1 MLDSERVRWTKD
13 NELLK
18 TEEFLSQ
25 NWEERLQAEF
35 VSKLLAV
42 IKVQTTASLMLLYNS
57 LTKPESTLVIVP
69 FFSAYLSIY
78 YVHTL
83 ADTVVSARFFL
94 CITYNVIVL
103 HCVYVCQQSRWS
115 VWKRPVQPT
124 TAGYIMAI
132 SSLRSQR
139 VRAGRAAGWIPSTST
154 GLPVQH
160 CPSHQLL
167 HCWEVTWWELTSSST
182 SLQVQKQS
190 LNLKSAVK
198 AS

>member
-1 MLDSERVRWTKD
+1 MKKESRDAWWTKD

-18 TEEFLSQ
+18 TEEFLPQ
-25 NWEERLQAEF
+25 NLEERLQAEF

-42 IKVQTTASLMLLYNS
+42 IKVQTAASLMLLYNS
-57 LTKPESTLVIVP
+57 SLTKLESTLVIVP
-69 FFSAYLSIY
+69 FSSAYLSIY

-83 ADTVVSARFFL
+83 ADTVVSACFAL
-94 CITYNVIVL
+94 CITHNVIVL

-139 VRAGRAAGWIPSTST
+139 ESELAELLDGFPPPAQVCHIDSRNAGR
-154 GLPVQH
+154 LPGENR
-160 CPSHQLL
+160 L
-167 HCWEVTWWELTSSST
+167 HPVPLSRY
-182 SLQVQKQS
+182 K
-190 LNLKSAVK
+190 NLKSAIK

>member
-1 MLDSERVRWTKD
+1 MLDSERVRWAKD

-18 TEEFLSQ
+18 TEEFLPQ

-42 IKVQTTASLMLLYNS
+42 IKVQTTASLMLLYNSS

-103 HCVYVCQQSRWS
+103 HCVYVCQQSRRS

-139 VRAGRAAGWIPSTST
+139 ESELAELLDGFPPPAQVCLCSAVRHINSRNAGR
-154 GLPVQH
+154 LPGENW
-160 CPSHQLL
+160 L
-167 HCWEVTWWELTSSST
+167 HPVPLSRYKNKVWT
-182 SLQVQKQS
+182 
-190 LNLKSAVK
+190 
-198 AS
+198 

>member
-1 MLDSERVRWTKD
+1 MLDSERVRWAKD

-18 TEEFLSQ
+18 TEEFLPQ
-25 NWEERLQAEF
+25 NWEEWLQAEF

-42 IKVQTTASLMLLYNS
+42 IKVQTTASLMLLYNSS

-103 HCVYVCQQSRWS
+103 HYGNFQLE
-115 VWKRPVQPT
+115 KPE
-124 TAGYIMAI
+124 
-132 SSLRSQR
+132 R
-139 VRAGRAAGWIPSTST
+139 VRAGRTAGWIPSTST

-160 CPSHQLL
+160 CPSHQLPQ
-167 HCWEVTWWELTSSST
+167 CWEVTWWELTSSST

-190 LNLKSAVK
+190 LNLKSAIK
-198 AS
+198 ASENLDKTNVSCISVSTVV